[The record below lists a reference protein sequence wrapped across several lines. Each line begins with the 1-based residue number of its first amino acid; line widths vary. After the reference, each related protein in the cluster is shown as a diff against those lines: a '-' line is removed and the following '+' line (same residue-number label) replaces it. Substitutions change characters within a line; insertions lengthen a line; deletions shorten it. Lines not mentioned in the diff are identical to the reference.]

1 MLNHQTKENEL
12 PKNLIITAAEQN
24 KKRTRQEQYVHA
36 QERNQYLPAF
46 SVCQYR
52 SGSQN
57 YGGNGTQNR
66 FFYEN
71 TGKILRKKEDNSGGD
86 GMKRIEVR
94 SRAGNS
100 HLGHVFTGDLESP
113 NGIRYCIN
121 SASLRFIPYAKM
133 ESEGYGYLMSLFEK

>member
-1 MLNHQTKENEL
+1 MLNHQTQENEL
-12 PKNLIITAAEQN
+12 PKNMIITAAEQN

-71 TGKILRKKEDNSGGD
+71 TGKILRKKEDNSGGSD
-86 GMKRIEVR
+86 GNENVKEQCANTKEQKK
-94 SRAGNS
+94 SRVQS
-100 HLGHVFTGDLESP
+100 PFYRESP
-113 NGIRYCIN
+113 KQIL
-121 SASLRFIPYAKM
+121 S
-133 ESEGYGYLMSLFEK
+133 

>member
-1 MLNHQTKENEL
+1 M
-12 PKNLIITAAEQN
+12 
-24 KKRTRQEQYVHA
+24 HA
-36 QERNQYLPAF
+36 QERNQYLAAS
-46 SVCQYR
+46 SVRQHR
-52 SGSQN
+52 IGSQRRD
-57 YGGNGTQNR
+57 GDGTQNR
-66 FFYEN
+66 FFCEN
-71 TGKILRKKEDNSGGD
+71 TEKILRKKEDDNGGD

-100 HLGHVFTGDLESP
+100 HLGHVFTGDPESP

>member
-1 MLNHQTKENEL
+1 MGKDFHQKKEWDGNLLNHQTQENEL
-12 PKNLIITAAEQN
+12 PKNMIITAAEQN

-36 QERNQYLPAF
+36 QKRNQYLPAF

-71 TGKILRKKEDNSGGD
+71 TGKILRKKEDNSGG
-86 GMKRIEVR
+86 
-94 SRAGNS
+94 GN
-100 HLGHVFTGDLESP
+100 GNENVKEQ
-113 NGIRYCIN
+113 
-121 SASLRFIPYAKM
+121 SANTNEQHKPRV
-133 ESEGYGYLMSLFEK
+133 